1 MTAPSIEWELVRLA
15 RSGDDRAFA
24 ELAGRHRAV
33 LWSICLRITGN
44 EYDAEDAL
52 QEALT
57 AAWLHL
63 DSFRG
68 NARFGTWAYRIAAN
82 ASFAVLRRRRE
93 IPTDLLEEIQQD
105 GEEDFVDALVD
116 RDRIDAAVAGL
127 SPQFR
132 EALVLREYGQLS
144 YEEIAAHQR
153 VGVQTVKSRLNRARA
168 AVAAKLEAS
177 GPVTGAER
185 PASRPH

>member
-1 MTAPSIEWELVRLA
+1 MTTPSIEWELVELA

-68 NARFGTWAYRIAAN
+68 SARFSTWVYRIAAN

-93 IPTDLLEEIQQD
+93 IPTDVFEVMQQG
-105 GEEDFVDALVD
+105 GEEDFVDALAD
-116 RDRIDAAVAGL
+116 RERINAAVVGL
-127 SPQFR
+127 APQFR
-132 EALVLREYGQLS
+132 EALVLREYGDLS
-144 YEEIAAHQR
+144 YEEIAAHQG

-177 GPVTGAER
+177 GRVSGADP
-185 PASRPH
+185 PAQRPH